1 MAVEAMGGCGL
12 CLAPLLRPSIVH
24 GTRRLAMGHSLPVK
38 YSPAAVLGITL
49 SLGARHTLQHWM
61 YFSHHQHAQEA
72 PCSVLV
78 LAPKRSA
85 VQRGMVQ
92 EFVGARTSWWSVHA
106 GDETSSAVR
115 WVWLTLYALFYSYAS
130 LYFTHR
136 TTIPLT

>member
-1 MAVEAMGGCGL
+1 MLPSLLHMQQEGKSQNCMAVEAMGGCGL

-72 PCSVLV
+72 PCCVLV
-78 LAPKRSA
+78 LAPKRS
-85 VQRGMVQ
+85 
-92 EFVGARTSWWSVHA
+92 EFKEAWFRSLWEPEQA
-106 GDETSSAVR
+106 GGVYMLVMR
-115 WVWLTLYALFYSYAS
+115 HPVL
-130 LYFTHR
+130 
-136 TTIPLT
+136 

>member
-1 MAVEAMGGCGL
+1 MDV
-12 CLAPLLRPSIVH
+12 
-24 GTRRLAMGHSLPVK
+24 
-38 YSPAAVLGITL
+38 
-49 SLGARHTLQHWM
+49 
-61 YFSHHQHAQEA
+61 FFHHQHAQEA

-78 LAPKRSA
+78 LAPKFKEA
-85 VQRGMVQ
+85 CMVQ

-130 LYFTHR
+130 LYFAHR